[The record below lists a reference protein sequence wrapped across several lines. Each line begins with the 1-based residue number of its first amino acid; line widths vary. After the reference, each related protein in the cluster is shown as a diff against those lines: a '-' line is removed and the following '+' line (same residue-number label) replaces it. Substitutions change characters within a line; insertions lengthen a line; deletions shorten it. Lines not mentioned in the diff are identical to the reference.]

1 MKAEL
6 GERQSIAWFKLSE
19 FVTRGE
25 KERALSVFRLLTH
38 SFADQA
44 FIKKLEAEILASFDD
59 KQAFSEYIQ
68 AAHLYHN
75 KGQPVEAVSIY
86 ETLVVFQPDRSEYCE
101 KIISLF
107 NELGHKEKIIQ
118 YQKQLCSLF
127 LEQQRVDKAIAVFE
141 KMDGLDDVEKLSFFQ
156 VIVLKAVQNR
166 YPQQAIITNYLHKA
180 LEGLLRFAGEVELNR
195 FLASLEALNA
205 VWHKDAV
212 AYLKEF

>member
-6 GERQSIAWFKLSE
+6 GERQNIAWFKLAE

-25 KERALSVFRLLTH
+25 KERALGLFRLLTH
-38 SFADQA
+38 SLADRA

-59 KQAFSEYIQ
+59 EQAYSEYIQ
-68 AAHLYHN
+68 AAHLYRTN
-75 KGQPVEAVSIY
+75 GQSVEAVSIY
-86 ETLVVFQPDRSEYCE
+86 ETLVIFQPDRSEYWE

-107 NELGHKEKIIQ
+107 NELGHKEKTTQ

-127 LEQQRVDKAIAVFE
+127 LSQERVDKAIAVFE
-141 KMDGLDDVEKLSFFQ
+141 KMDGLDDVERLFFLQ
-156 VIVLKAVQNR
+156 AIVLNAVKNR
-166 YPQQAIITNYLHKA
+166 YPQQVVITSYLQKV

-195 FLASLEALNA
+195 FLTSLEALNA
-205 VWHKDAV
+205 VWYKDAV

>member
-6 GERQSIAWFKLSE
+6 GERQNIAWFKLAE

-25 KERALSVFRLLTH
+25 KERALSLFRLLTH

-59 KQAFSEYIQ
+59 EQAFSEYIQ
-68 AAHLYHN
+68 AAHLYRT
-75 KGQPVEAVSIY
+75 KGQSVEAVSIY
-86 ETLVVFQPDRSEYCE
+86 ETLVIFQPDRPEYCE

-107 NELGHKEKIIQ
+107 NELGHQEKTTQ

-127 LEQQRVDKAIAVFE
+127 LTQERVDKAIAVFE
-141 KMDGLDDVEKLSFFQ
+141 KMNGLDDVEKLSFFQ
-156 VIVLKAVQNR
+156 VIVLKAIQNR
-166 YPQQAIITNYLHKA
+166 YPQQAVITAYLHKA
-180 LEGLLRFAGEVELNR
+180 LEGLLRFAGDTELNR
-195 FLASLEALNA
+195 FLTSLEALNA
-205 VWHKDAV
+205 LWYKDAV